1 MTFRKSHVQ
10 YKTVTNSRKPQL
22 VSGESDYTITSR
34 IQNTVHLFI
43 SYSHLNSLFL
53 SLQNILPYSIFNH
66 RYDHCKN
73 HYSYLTGLFI
83 IISISFILFSFY
95 LSLLFFSF
103 SFNILFSSISIS
115 FLFFLIHFILSI
127 PLLLLSFFYLY
138 LSLFS
143 SFSLFSQFSFL
154 LSIILFLSFFLS
166 ILSELSF
173 HFVVFTS
180 RIFVLAP
187 LK

>member
-53 SLQNILPYSIFNH
+53 SLQNILPNSIFNH
-66 RYDHCKN
+66 RFDHCKN
-73 HYSYLTGLFI
+73 YHSYLTGLFI

-173 HFVVFTS
+173 HFVVFTF
-180 RIFVLAP
+180 RTLY
-187 LK
+187 